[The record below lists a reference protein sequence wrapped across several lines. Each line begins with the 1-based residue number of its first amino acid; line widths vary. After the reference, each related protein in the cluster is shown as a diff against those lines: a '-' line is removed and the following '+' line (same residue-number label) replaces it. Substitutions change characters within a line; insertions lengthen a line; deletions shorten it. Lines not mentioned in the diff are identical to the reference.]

1 MSKKKRTQINSAY
14 DILEQVEKIKGKI
27 ENVSY
32 NEFKK
37 DDDIQTIIEHKL
49 MIIAEALTNIDLDNL
64 LLVNNDRIYWRL
76 IKDMRNKM
84 VHEYWGIDIK
94 TVYEVAKEEME
105 ELEGYIRNLIS
116 NLKEWWMTGL
126 EKYMWNRKATSQG
139 SLFIVIFLPLFV
151 LRS

>member
-49 MIIAEALTNIDLDNL
+49 MIIAEALTNIDLNNL

-126 EKYMWNRKATSQG
+126 GKYMWNGKATLRG
-139 SLFIVIFLPLFV
+139 SFIIY
-151 LRS
+151 

>member
-1 MSKKKRTQINSAY
+1 MQKNIFKKLEKRYWRVLFMSKKKRTQINSAY

-116 NLKEWWMTGL
+116 NLE
-126 EKYMWNRKATSQG
+126 E
-139 SLFIVIFLPLFV
+139 
-151 LRS
+151 

>member
-49 MIIAEALTNIDLDNL
+49 MIIAEALINIDLDNL

-116 NLKEWWMTGL
+116 NLKEWWITD
-126 EKYMWNRKATSQG
+126 
-139 SLFIVIFLPLFV
+139 
-151 LRS
+151 

>member
-27 ENVSY
+27 KNVSY

-84 VHEYWGIDIK
+84 VHEYRGIDIK

-116 NLKEWWMTGL
+116 NLMEWL
-126 EKYMWNRKATSQG
+126 D
-139 SLFIVIFLPLFV
+139 
-151 LRS
+151 

>member
-116 NLKEWWMTGL
+116 NLMEWLDKGNICEI
-126 EKYMWNRKATSQG
+126 EKLPWGVA
-139 SLFIVIFLPLFV
+139 LFIFNVYLIV
-151 LRS
+151 Y